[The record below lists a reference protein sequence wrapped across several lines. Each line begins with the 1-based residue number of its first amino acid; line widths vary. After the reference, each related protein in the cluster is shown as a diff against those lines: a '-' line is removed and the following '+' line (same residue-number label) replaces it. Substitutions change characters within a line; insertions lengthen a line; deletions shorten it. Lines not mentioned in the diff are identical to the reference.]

1 MKFRNTLILAVVVV
15 VIGAFF
21 YIFVV
26 RPASRIRTPDEVK
39 EEAKKVLPFERDQ
52 VESITIV
59 RQDEE
64 LVLEKKEDEKWRLSS
79 PVDARADS
87 SQVSSLL
94 TDLEYLK
101 KEATIA
107 EKDLPK
113 EGVSAYGLDQPRYSL
128 TVSLEG
134 RERTLQFGKLDA
146 KEENVYVKFPEE
158 TCVYV
163 VTTVSW
169 KS

>member
-79 PVDARADS
+79 PVDARASACTFCRCRKGRDRCGQLFS
-87 SQVSSLL
+87 S
-94 TDLEYLK
+94 Y
-101 KEATIA
+101 
-107 EKDLPK
+107 
-113 EGVSAYGLDQPRYSL
+113 
-128 TVSLEG
+128 
-134 RERTLQFGKLDA
+134 
-146 KEENVYVKFPEE
+146 
-158 TCVYV
+158 
-163 VTTVSW
+163 
-169 KS
+169 